1 MSTLAKS
8 KPDNSHKTQRRAW
21 TEEDINTLVKYHP
34 TESVHELSERLGRSA
49 SSIHTKVYK
58 LKKQGY
64 TLEKIYTPGK
74 SGIPMTPAQ
83 YDQRLLERHEG
94 AILRIGEFTGVMKH
108 TDHECQKCGYVWTPS
123 PSKLVNGTRVTGCP
137 SCAGQIPMTEE
148 EYYQRVLDRTGGT
161 VRALS
166 YPKQKST
173 TINGVSIKALGDYEC
188 NTCGHQW
195 QSTFTNVLY
204 QGTRCKKCTRTGNLE
219 TGVPVMLYYI
229 CIDEYYYKIGLTN
242 KTIELRF
249 YGDTVPIREVWSHV
263 FEDGREAQELETLI
277 KREFKDAF
285 CSADLDVLKA
295 GNTEMCTFD
304 FLGLDNN
311 LTW

>member
-1 MSTLAKS
+1 MSTSAKS
-8 KPDNSHKTQRRAW
+8 KPDNRAKTIPRNW
-21 TEEDINTLVKYHP
+21 TKEEVDILMKYHGV
-34 TESVHELSERLGRSA
+34 ESASELSERLGRSE
-49 SSIHTKVYK
+49 SSIVSKAYK
-58 LKKQGY
+58 LRKQGH
-64 TLEKIYTPGK
+64 TLEKVYVPGK
-74 SGIPMTPAQ
+74 TGVRMTTAQ
-83 YDQRLLERHEG
+83 YDQRLLDRHEG
-94 AILRIGEFTGVMKH
+94 TILRLGDFTGIMKH
-108 TDHECQKCGYVWTPS
+108 TEHQCQKCGYEWTPC
-123 PSKLVNGTRVTGCP
+123 PNKLVNGPGTGCP
-137 SCAGQIPMTEE
+137 SCAGQVPMTEE
-148 EYYQRVLDRTGGT
+148 EYYQRILEKTGGT

-166 YPKQKST
+166 YPKQKSFT
-173 TINGVSIKALGDYEC
+173 VNGVCTKALGDYEC
-188 NTCGHQW
+188 ITCGHQW